1 MGTITF
7 IGIILEVE
15 EGMHRRTRMLLAIL
29 ALLLLV
35 FALAAVLYAGL
46 PNPVESSVFPIPPA
60 LLVPPGGSP

>member
-29 ALLLLV
+29 GLLLLV
-35 FALAAVLYAGL
+35 FALAALLYAWL

-60 LLVPPGGSP
+60 LLVPPGASP